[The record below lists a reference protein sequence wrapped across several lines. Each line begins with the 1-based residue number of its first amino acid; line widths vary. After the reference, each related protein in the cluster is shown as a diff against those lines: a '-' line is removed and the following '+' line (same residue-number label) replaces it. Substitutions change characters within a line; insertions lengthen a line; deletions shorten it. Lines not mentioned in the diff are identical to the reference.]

1 MIFRTFQTT
10 ANSSCAASS
19 TKQRHNS
26 PCLLEVNI
34 SMSHCQHVT
43 VYCLL
48 SDPETFSWQCHSKH
62 YHL

>member
-19 TKQRHNS
+19 TKQRHNRQCS
-26 PCLLEVNI
+26 LAVNI

-43 VYCLL
+43 VNCLL
-48 SDPETFSWQCHSKH
+48 GDPETFS
-62 YHL
+62 